1 MSVLVKYQ
9 KDLQGKMTA
18 AGMPKEAVIRELS
31 FAKQIFDASPYIQEC
46 DPNSILSAIVNVAN
60 IGLTLNPAAKESYIV
75 PRYNSKSRT
84 KEAHLMPSYIGLIKL
99 IIQEGSVNSIQ
110 AQLVYANDEFKYQPT
125 DSENP
130 VIHSANPFGDRGE
143 LMGVYALAVLRD
155 GTKQAEVMHI
165 ADVKAIRENS
175 ESYKNERTRQHS
187 PWVKHFEEMTRK
199 TIVRR
204 IFKYLPR
211 GNNEVNEVISK
222 AIELDN
228 QDNAAT
234 FGQIGLIDSML
245 LSSTL
250 SPEQQ
255 EQIEAAMHDFTYQRA
270 SECITY
276 LKENQQEPRD
286 PAKQF
291 KARAK

>member
-1 MSVLVKYQ
+1 MI
-9 KDLQGKMTA
+9 D

-31 FAKQIFDASPYIQEC
+31 FAKQIYDASPYIKDC
-46 DPNSILSAIVNVAN
+46 DPNSILSSIVNVAN
-60 IGLTLNPAAKESYIV
+60 IGLTLNPAARESYIV
-75 PRYNSKSRT
+75 PRYNSQTRQ

-99 IIQEGSVNSIQ
+99 IIQEGGVNSIQ
-110 AQLVYANDEFKYQPT
+110 AQLVYQNDEFKYQPT
-125 DSENP
+125 NSENP

-143 LMGVYALAVLRD
+143 IMGVYALAVLHD

-165 ADVKAIRENS
+165 DDVKSIRDNS
-175 ESYKNERTRQHS
+175 ESYKNERTRKHS

-199 TIVRR
+199 TVVRR

-211 GNNEVNEVISK
+211 GTKNEAVTE
-222 AIELDN
+222 AINRAMELDN

-234 FGQIGLIDSML
+234 FGQIELIDSLL
-245 LSSTL
+245 LSSTI
-250 SPEQQ
+250 SPERI
-255 EQIEAAMHDFTYQRA
+255 EQIENAMRDFTYQRA
-270 SECITY
+270 NECIAY
-276 LKENQQEPRD
+276 LKDNQQEPID